1 MLIGMPDTTVRVSP
15 RNRDQLRAIAE
26 AEGVTM
32 DEALSLLL
40 RRHRQ
45 RQMGEDLSTYEPD
58 AADRAVL
65 DTAADTVARG

>member
-1 MLIGMPDTTVRVSP
+1 
-15 RNRDQLRAIAE
+15 
-26 AEGVTM
+26 M

-45 RQMGEDLSTYEPD
+45 RKMGEDLSTYEPD

-65 DTAADTVARG
+65 DTGAGTVARR